1 MKKSALFLMFFGTV
15 MFTQN
20 AKAET
25 LKKTLQTTIAYA
37 GVKENKI
44 VFEITWSDAEG
55 ATEIL
60 IKDKSGNLVYKE
72 ICKEAKLKK
81 RFLLSKEESEQ
92 YTFIL
97 INGKKRTE
105 KTFQISTSFVENTNV
120 NELK

>member
-1 MKKSALFLMFFGTV
+1 MKNLALAFLVFLSV
-15 MFTQN
+15 AFTKN
-20 AKAET
+20 VTAET
-25 LKKTLQTTIAYA
+25 LHETPQTSIAYV
-37 GVKENKI
+37 GVKENRI
-44 VFEITWSDAEG
+44 AFEIAWSDAEG